1 MRSVKEKKMK
11 SSEDLQK
18 EIAETKRLIK
28 NLRKQN
34 AKLKD
39 EVQSLWGMLD
49 ELNEAD
55 IKNWAHLMNE
65 IREKEAVQQLVTAKK
80 ADC

>member
-1 MRSVKEKKMK
+1 MSKTNDE
-11 SSEDLQK
+11 LQF
-18 EIAETKRLIK
+18 EITETKRLIK

-65 IREKEAVQQLVTAKK
+65 IREKEAQAQLMTAPK